1 MFSRLRSKLGEL
13 RENVRQ
19 MRDRPAAPSPS
30 PSSVVARPA
39 APVASTTAPS
49 PTPAPASGSL
59 AARAAA
65 LANGAAPAVTPPAP
79 AEAEAPAGVTAAP
92 AAPPPE
98 RTETPAEPTVAA
110 EPPAAKAP
118 KAGKAPKTRVAPEAE
133 PTAAKADGAL
143 DAAPPAKAEAAPVV
157 KAETEPVAKADA
169 APKAAASAK
178 AEPKAAA
185 KTDGAASKLHA
196 DTAST
201 TLEAYIARAK
211 ANNRDLSTIT
221 GGEGRNVAVDGVAY
235 EGPVDNESSRA
246 KAAGKVLTIDQW
258 ECISCGTC
266 VEQTEH
272 VFFLPS
278 EEDAKATPIAQEGP
292 MDLIQDAIDACPVT
306 CISWTSKEEA
316 EERGL
321 ATGEGWTAPT

>member
-30 PSSVVARPA
+30 PVVERSA
-39 APVASTTAPS
+39 APVASAPAS
-49 PTPAPASGSL
+49 APAPASGSL

-65 LANGAAPAVTPPAP
+65 LANGAAPALTSPAP
-79 AEAEAPAGVTAAP
+79 VVAEVPAAATAAP
-92 AAPPPE
+92 VAAPTSARE
-98 RTETPAEPTVAA
+98 ETPAEPQVAA
-110 EPPAAKAP
+110 PPAATKAS
-118 KAGKAPKTRVAPEAE
+118 KAAKTPRTKAAPEAATVDVAPEAE
-133 PTAAKADGAL
+133 PTPQV
-143 DAAPPAKAEAAPVV
+143 DAAPPV
-157 KAETEPVAKADA
+157 
-169 APKAAASAK
+169 KAAAEPAAETRTAPETTAPAK
-178 AEPKAAA
+178 TEPKAAS

-221 GGEGRNVAVDGVAY
+221 GGVGRNVAADGAAY

-306 CISWTSKEEA
+306 CISWTSKDEA